1 MDLTEA
7 VVDSAEGLAAEIEG
21 ASHLV
26 AADGES
32 CL

>member
-1 MDLTEA
+1 MNPPEA
-7 VVDSAEGLAAEIEG
+7 VAGSAEGLAAEIEG
-21 ASHLV
+21 VSHLV